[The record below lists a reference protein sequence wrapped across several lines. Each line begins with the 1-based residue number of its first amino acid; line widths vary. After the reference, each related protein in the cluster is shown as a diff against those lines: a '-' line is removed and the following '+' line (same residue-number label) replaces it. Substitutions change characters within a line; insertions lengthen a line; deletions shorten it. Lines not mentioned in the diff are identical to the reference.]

1 MYTEPTRSSRT
12 RDVPDGVKHYVL
24 GETQVA
30 ANAAA
35 AITDVTDRL
44 VLLSSTS
51 GAKAITTTSAH
62 EGQRVSIFLV
72 AASGGSYT
80 LAVAAGT
87 LTLDA
92 ANEHA
97 LIERVNGGWRSL
109 SPSTATIV

>member
-12 RDVPDGVKHYVL
+12 RDVPDGVRHYVL

-30 ANAAA
+30 ANATP
-35 AITDVTDRL
+35 AITDVLDRL

-51 GAKAITTTSAH
+51 GAKAITTISAH
-62 EGQRVSIFLV
+62 EGQRLSIFLL
-72 AASGGSYT
+72 AATGGSYT
-80 LAVAAGT
+80 LPVASGT

-97 LIERVNGGWRSL
+97 LVERVNGTWRVLSL
-109 SPSTATIV
+109 SGATIV